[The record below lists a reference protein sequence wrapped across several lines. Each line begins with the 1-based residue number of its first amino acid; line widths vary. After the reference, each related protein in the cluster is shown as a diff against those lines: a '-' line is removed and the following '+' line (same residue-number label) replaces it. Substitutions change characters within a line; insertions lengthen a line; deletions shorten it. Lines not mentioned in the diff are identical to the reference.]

1 MNPAELLKN
10 PEELKKLSKKVF
22 DSYDINKNG
31 SVDKEELKKALT
43 NFYSSQ
49 GGPVPDDSIIDVTF
63 KALDLDKNNSLSLEE
78 FELYVK
84 KMLTK

>member
-1 MNPAELLKN
+1 MNPADLLKN
-10 PEELKKLSKKVF
+10 PEEFKKLCKKVF

-43 NFYSSQ
+43 NLNSSQ
-49 GGPVPDDSIIDVTF
+49 GGQVPDDSIIDVTF
-63 KALDLDKNNSLSLEE
+63 NSLDLDKNQSLSLEE

-84 KMLTK
+84 KILTK